1 MYKAVELLLARGAD
15 IEGEEPWRKTSLMCA
30 VLNGQP
36 YAVRVLLAS
45 GVDIDRAC
53 WGRASNVSPLKQ
65 ARRREGVLK
74 PGWKD
79 FVADEVNSLFD
90 VFLLAR
96 LIVAG
101 RRSGPLAARAMA
113 TRAAAARMNRADAA
127 AGPRRRVL
135 GSKDLSRVIAKFLAR
150 KLLSEPEQ

>member
-1 MYKAVELLLARGAD
+1 M
-15 IEGEEPWRKTSLMCA
+15 
-30 VLNGQP
+30 
-36 YAVRVLLAS
+36 
-45 GVDIDRAC
+45 
-53 WGRASNVSPLKQ
+53 SPLKQ

-101 RRSGPLAARAMA
+101 RRSGPLAAR
-113 TRAAAARMNRADAA
+113 
-127 AGPRRRVL
+127 RRVL

-150 KLLSEPEQ
+150 KLLSEPDQ